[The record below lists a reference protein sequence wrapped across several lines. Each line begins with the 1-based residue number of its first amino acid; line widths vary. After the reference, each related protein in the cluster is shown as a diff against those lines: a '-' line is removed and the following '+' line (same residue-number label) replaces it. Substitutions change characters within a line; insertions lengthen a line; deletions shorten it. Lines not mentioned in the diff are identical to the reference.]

1 MRTVYLGT
9 SAFAAGVLERL
20 AASPHR
26 PVLVVTRPDRPK
38 GRGRRLQAP
47 PVADRARGL
56 GLELIQPG
64 KLHEADPI
72 AAIEAAESD
81 VLCVCAYGVLIREPL
96 LSMRDILN
104 VHPSLLPRWRGAAPV
119 ERAIM
124 AGDPETGV
132 SIMRLEA
139 GLDSGPVCLVEQE
152 PIRSDDDYGSLA
164 ARLERLGGEL
174 LVRALDERPAFVE
187 QPEAG
192 VTYAEKL
199 EAADRTLD
207 PGEAAGVLERTVR
220 ALRPHVGARIAL
232 PGDAGFL
239 GVVRARVLEAGGGS
253 GHEPGWVRVD
263 GAGRLRLE
271 CRDAPLELREVQ
283 PPGGRPMAAADWLR
297 GRTPVPYR
305 LA

>member
-47 PVADRARGL
+47 PVAERAHGL
-56 GLELIQPG
+56 GLELIQPE
-64 KLHEADPI
+64 KLHDPDVI
-72 AAIEAAESD
+72 ATIDAAAPE

-96 LSMRDILN
+96 LSMGDILN

-139 GLDSGPVCLVEQE
+139 GLDSGPVCLVERE
-152 PIRSDDDYGSLA
+152 SIRSDDDYASLA
-164 ARLERLGGEL
+164 GRLERVGGEL
-174 LVRALDERPAFVE
+174 LVRALDELPAFVE

-199 EAADRTLD
+199 EATDRTLD
-207 PGEAAGVLERTVR
+207 PGEAAAVLERTVR
-220 ALRPHVGARIAL
+220 ALRPHIGARIAL
-232 PGDAGFL
+232 PSDAEFL

-253 GHEPGWVRVD
+253 GEEPGWVRVD
-263 GAGRLRLE
+263 DEGRLRLD